1 MKKGFIGIYH
11 PSVVLT
17 CAGLG
22 FTVAGIGAAFSGGIS
37 AAMILLVLAA
47 LCDMFDG
54 VVARRFK
61 RTDREKA
68 FGIQI
73 DSIVDVCSFC
83 VFPVCLLFQLAG
95 QGIVTCVV
103 AILYAIGAVE
113 RLAWFNITTE
123 ENPDRFVGLP
133 VIYSALVLPLVYLL
147 GLYLPAAVM
156 PWLWRGSYLLMAV
169 LFVTGFETK
178 KPSLAF
184 RLWMLLVA
192 VGIIVALCVLP

>member
-1 MKKGFIGIYH
+1 
-11 PSVVLT
+11 
-17 CAGLG
+17 
-22 FTVAGIGAAFSGGIS
+22 
-37 AAMILLVLAA
+37 
-47 LCDMFDG
+47 
-54 VVARRFK
+54 
-61 RTDREKA
+61 
-68 FGIQI
+68 
-73 DSIVDVCSFC
+73 
-83 VFPVCLLFQLAG
+83 
-95 QGIVTCVV
+95 VTCVV

-133 VIYSALVLPLVYLL
+133 VIYSALLLPLVYLL

-184 RLWMLLVA
+184 RLGMLLVA

>member
-1 MKKGFIGIYH
+1 MKKRFIGIYH

-17 CAGLG
+17 CVGLG
-22 FTVAGIGAAFSGGIS
+22 CTVAGIGAAFAGKIPVS
-37 AAMILLVLAA
+37 MILLVLAA

-54 VVARRFK
+54 IVARRFK
-61 RTDREKA
+61 RTDLEKA

-73 DSIVDVCSFC
+73 DSIVDVCSFG
-83 VFPVCLLFQLAG
+83 VFPCCLLFQLAG
-95 QGIVTCVV
+95 QDIVTCVV

-123 ENPDRFVGLP
+123 ANPDRFVGLP
-133 VIYSALVLPLVYLL
+133 VIYSALLLPLVYLL

-156 PWLWRGSYLLMAV
+156 PWLWRGSFLLMAV
-169 LFVTGFETK
+169 LFVAGFETK
-178 KPSLAF
+178 KPGLAF
-184 RLWMLLVA
+184 RLGMLLVA